1 MKVDALLS
9 DLAYRGEASGM
20 RQTYY
25 VFQGP
30 QNYLVLSF
38 SRTKPQ
44 SGYFNIV
51 DAEAVEYVHKRF
63 AGEKGLTS
71 KLLRQRCTRPEYIKT
86 ALEALNIL
94 YVLTATHRAQVDN
107 RYHDRE
113 LHFNL
118 KS

>member
-9 DLAYRGEASGM
+9 DLTYRGEATGM

-30 QNYLVLSF
+30 QHYLVLSF
-38 SRTKPQ
+38 SRTKPNA
-44 SGYFNIV
+44 GYFNIV
-51 DAEAVEYVHKRF
+51 DSEVVDYVRKRF

-71 KLLRQRCTRPEYIKT
+71 KALHQRCSKPEHIK
-86 ALEALNIL
+86 APLGALNIL
-94 YVLTATHRAQVDN
+94 YVLTATHHAQVDN
-107 RYHDRE
+107 RFHDRE

-118 KS
+118 RA

>member
-9 DLAYRGEASGM
+9 DLTYRGEATGM

-30 QNYLVLSF
+30 QHYLVLSF
-38 SRTKPQ
+38 SRTKPNA
-44 SGYFNIV
+44 GYFNIV
-51 DAEAVEYVHKRF
+51 DSEVVDYVRKRF

-71 KLLRQRCTRPEYIKT
+71 KALHQRCSKPEHIK
-86 ALEALNIL
+86 APLGALNIL
-94 YVLTATHRAQVDN
+94 YVLTATHQAQVDN
-107 RYHDRE
+107 RFHDRE

-118 KS
+118 KP